1 MEDWTDK
8 DWFNYFIDMYN
19 SWIDEVQ
26 EPDVKEQFKHT
37 VKLLTEARDRIK

>member
-37 VKLLTEARDRIK
+37 VKLLTEILE